1 MLVEILGVLLVI
13 IGSLGTVIP
22 ILPGSPVALVGFFL
36 IAWQSNFERVGWVTL
51 AVITVLTVLG
61 LLFDVIATHYGVKKA
76 GASRLG
82 LWGAMIGVIFG
93 IFFVPFG
100 ILLGPMIGAV
110 VGELIHQQKL
120 IRAGGIGL
128 AAGIS
133 IIASMFV
140 KLAFIGF
147 SIVIF
152 AWDYLA

>member
-1 MLVEILGVLLVI
+1 MIVEILGVLLVI

-22 ILPGSPVALVGFFL
+22 ILPGSPVALIGFYL

-51 AVITVLTVLG
+51 AIISVLTVLG

-82 LWGAMIGVIFG
+82 LWGAMIGVLLG

-100 ILLGPMIGAV
+100 ILFGPMIGAV
-110 VGELIHQQKL
+110 IGELIHQQKL
-120 IRAGGIGL
+120 IRAGGIGI
-128 AAGIS
+128 AAGVS
-133 IIASMFV
+133 IITSMIV
-140 KLAFIGF
+140 KLVFIGF

-152 AWDYLA
+152 AWDYFS